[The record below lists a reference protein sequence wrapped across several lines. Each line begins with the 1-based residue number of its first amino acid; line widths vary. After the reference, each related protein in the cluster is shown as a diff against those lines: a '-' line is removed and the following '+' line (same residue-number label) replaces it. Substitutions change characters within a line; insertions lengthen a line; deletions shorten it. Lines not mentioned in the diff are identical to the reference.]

1 MKRKKLLA
9 MAGMV
14 VMLACAPMLAGCEQT
29 LSNGLVGI
37 LTGFSKAPDPTV
49 KEGKFNFSVTYEVD
63 GKEETI
69 SSVYVCKFQES
80 GMLMD
85 GWYITWNAY
94 IEDSEIE
101 ALFNDESYY
110 GGILIGTNEY
120 GNVYLDLSLDAGYL
134 MAEPGSGHREYKPS
148 IFIRYNEE
156 TAEKLDTYEES
167 EPAIL
172 ESYGVKL
179 ISYEC
184 DAPIENTYK

>member
-1 MKRKKLLA
+1 MKNKKLFAIFALTLA
-9 MAGMV
+9 FIPTFT
-14 VMLACAPMLAGCEQT
+14 ACEKTFEDVLIG
-29 LSNGLVGI
+29 V
-37 LTGFSKAPDPTV
+37 LTGFQKAPDPTV
-49 KEGKFNFSVTYEVD
+49 KEGAFDFSVTYEV
-63 GKEETI
+63 GGTQETI
-69 SSVYVCKFQES
+69 SSVYVCEFQEA
-80 GMLMD
+80 GVLMA

-101 ALFNDESYY
+101 ALVNDESYY
-110 GGILIGTNEY
+110 GGILIGANEY

-134 MAEPGSGHREYKPS
+134 MAEPGKEDREYKPS

-156 TAEKLDTYEES
+156 TAEKLDTYEER

>member
-1 MKRKKLLA
+1 MKKKKLLA
-9 MAGMV
+9 V
-14 VMLACAPMLAGCEQT
+14 LILALAFMPTFTACEQVFENV
-29 LSNGLVGI
+29 LIGV
-37 LTGFSKAPDPTV
+37 LTGFQKAPDPTI
-49 KEGKFNFSVTYEVD
+49 KEGRFDFSVTYEI
-63 GKEETI
+63 GEEQKTI
-69 SSVYVCKFQES
+69 SSVYVCEFEES

-94 IEDSEIE
+94 VEDSEIE

-120 GNVYLDLSLDAGYL
+120 GKVYLDLSLDAGYL

-148 IFIRYNEE
+148 IFIQYNEE
-156 TAEKLDTYEES
+156 TTEKLNTYGES
-167 EPAIL
+167 DPAIL

>member
-1 MKRKKLLA
+1 MKNKKLLA
-9 MAGMV
+9 V
-14 VMLACAPMLAGCEQT
+14 LALTLAFTPALTACEET
-29 LSNGLVGI
+29 MEKVLIGV
-37 LTGFSKAPDPTV
+37 LTGFQKAPDPTI
-49 KEGKFNFSVTYEVD
+49 KEGEFDFSVTYEVD
-63 GKEETI
+63 GEATTV
-69 SSVYVCKFQES
+69 SSTYVCKFEES

-94 IEDSEIE
+94 VEDSEIE
-101 ALFNDESYY
+101 ALFNDESYD

-120 GNVYLDLSLDAGYL
+120 GKVYLDLSLDAGYL

-156 TAEKLDTYEES
+156 TAEKLNTYEES
-167 EPAIL
+167 DPAIL

-184 DAPIENTYK
+184 DAPIDNTYK

>member
-1 MKRKKLLA
+1 MCCATTQVVVCLEKRGEKMKKKWLTGIALIVA
-9 MAGMV
+9 
-14 VMLACAPMLAGCEQT
+14 LCST
-29 LSNGLVGI
+29 LSACQ
-37 LTGFSKAPDPTV
+37 KAPDPTI
-49 KEGKFNFSVTYEVD
+49 KEGRFDFSVTYEVD
-63 GKEETI
+63 GEI
-69 SSVYVCKFQES
+69 STVSSTYVCKLEES
-80 GMLMD
+80 GWHLD
-85 GWYITWNAY
+85 GWYIHWNAY

-101 ALFNDESYY
+101 ALVNDESYY
-110 GGILIGTNEY
+110 GGILICANEY

-134 MAEPGSGHREYKPS
+134 MAEPGKEHREYKPS

-156 TAEKLDTYEES
+156 TAEKLDTYEER

>member
-1 MKRKKLLA
+1 MKKR
-9 MAGMV
+9 
-14 VMLACAPMLAGCEQT
+14 LACTVLAVA
-29 LSNGLVGI
+29 LVS
-37 LTGFSKAPDPTV
+37 TFTACYKPPDPTV
-49 KEGKFNFSVTYEVD
+49 KEGAFDFSITYEI
-63 GKEETI
+63 GGTQETI
-69 SSVYVCKFQES
+69 SSVYVCEFQES
-80 GMLMD
+80 RMLMD

-101 ALFNDESYY
+101 ALVNDESYY

-134 MAEPGSGHREYKPS
+134 MAEPGKAHREYKPS

>member
-1 MKRKKLLA
+1 MKNKKLFVALA
-9 MAGMV
+9 FA
-14 VMLACAPMLAGCEQT
+14 LAFIPMFTACEAT
-29 LSNGLVGI
+29 FEDVLISV
-37 LTGFSKAPDPTV
+37 LTGFQKAPDPTV
-49 KEGKFNFSVTYEVD
+49 KEGEFDFSVTYEVD
-63 GKEETI
+63 GKQETI
-69 SSVYVCKFQES
+69 SSVYVCEFQEA

-120 GNVYLDLSLDAGYL
+120 GKVYLDLSLDAGYL
-134 MAEPGSGHREYKPS
+134 MAEPGKEHREYKPS

-156 TAEKLDTYEES
+156 TAEKLNTYEES
-167 EPAIL
+167 DPAIL